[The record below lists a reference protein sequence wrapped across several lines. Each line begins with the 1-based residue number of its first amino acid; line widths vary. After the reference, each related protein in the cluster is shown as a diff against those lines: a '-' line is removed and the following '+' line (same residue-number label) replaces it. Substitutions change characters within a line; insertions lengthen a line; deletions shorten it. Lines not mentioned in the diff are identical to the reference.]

1 MTTRVVVVDKFVEG
15 DNVFSGKDVIFE
27 LFACLSN
34 DLRLRFIAELKEAIK
49 STSSD
54 GEDGDGEA
62 ARSLALLLVVQKYAH
77 LVMEE
82 FKDLGK

>member
-1 MTTRVVVVDKFVEG
+1 MTARVVVVDKFVEG
-15 DNVFSGKDVIFE
+15 DNIFSGKDVIFE

-34 DLRLRFIAELKEAIK
+34 DLRLRFIAELKEAIE
-49 STSSD
+49 STSTD

-62 ARSLALLLVVQKYAH
+62 AQSLALLLVAQKYAN